1 MNATYTAIAKL
12 FHWGMALVFAGLIAL
27 GFVMTDMP
35 LSPEKLQ
42 YYAWHK
48 WAGVSVFVLV
58 WLRLVW
64 RVLNPP
70 PVYPRT
76 MSPLLQGV
84 AHLGHAALY
93 GLMVVIPV
101 SGWLLSSAKGVPTVW
116 FGVLPLP
123 DLLEK
128 DKELGHLLQDVHEA
142 LNFLLLFLLAGHVA
156 AALKH
161 HCIDKDDILKRMLPT
176 RSATLK
182 GNT

>member
-1 MNATYTAIAKL
+1 MHHSYTAVAKF
-12 FHWGMALVFAGLIAL
+12 FHWGMALMILGLLAL

-48 WAGVSVFVLV
+48 WAGVSVFLLV

-70 PVYPRT
+70 PAYPDS
-76 MSPLLQGV
+76 MSLSLQRV

-93 GLMVVIPV
+93 GLMIVIPL

-123 DLLEK
+123 DLIEK
-128 DKELGHLLQDVHEA
+128 DKALGHLLHEVHEA
-142 LNFLLLFLLAGHVA
+142 LNFGLLFLLGGHIA
-156 AALKH
+156 AAFKH
-161 HCIDKDDILKRMLPT
+161 HWIDKDDILKRMLPHGGT
-176 RSATLK
+176 TQE
-182 GNT
+182 NNV